1 MNGIRM
7 PKCNFPLRN
16 SSPNFENFKEVLE
29 GKTKPEKVHFV
40 EIFIDEEIM
49 KFITENMMGKKWV
62 SRSEK
67 NNKIYWRQY
76 INFYYSMG
84 YDYVPIIPADELKNL
99 PIEARK
105 ANDTALLS
113 KGKRRWANE
122 GKGVITSWET
132 FEKFPWEKIKLRMET
147 YEYLNENLPEGMKL
161 TLMEAGGLYEFVL
174 EFLLGYEGLFY
185 LLYDQPDLV
194 EAVFNKW
201 GEIIYEIYKTIIP
214 MENVGGIFHGDDL
227 GYKTGTMIKPDILRK
242 LVFPWFKKYAS
253 LAHEY
258 GRMYWYHCCG
268 DISEI
273 MEDLIKNVK
282 IDALHSFE
290 DICCPVTEYKKRY
303 GDEIAILGGID
314 MDKLCRLNEENLR
327 KYIRDTLNTC
337 MEGGRYALGS
347 GNSIANYVP
356 VENYLIMLDEGL
368 KWK

>member
-1 MNGIRM
+1 M
-7 PKCNFPLRN
+7 PAQLKFPLEK
-16 SSPNFENFKEVLE
+16 PTPDFETFEKVLR
-29 GKTKPEKVHFV
+29 GKRLPEKVHFV
-40 EIFIDEEIM
+40 EFWVDEEIM
-49 KFITENMMGKKWV
+49 KFITENVMNEKWIH
-62 SRSEK
+62 RSEK
-67 NNKIYWRQY
+67 NDKVYWEQCV
-76 INFYYSMG
+76 NFYYHMG
-84 YDYVPIIPADELKNL
+84 YDYLPVQPMEELEDIAFKWR
-99 PIEARK
+99 ET
-105 ANDTALLS
+105 NDTALLS
-113 KGKRRWANE
+113 RGKRIWATE
-122 GKGVITSWET
+122 GRGVINSWED
-132 FEKFPWEKIKLRMET
+132 FEQFPWEKVKLNLQI
-147 YEYLNENLPEGMKL
+147 YEHLNKILPEGMKIAFW
-161 TLMEAGGLYEFVL
+161 ESRGLYENVL
-174 EFLLGYEGLFY
+174 ESLLGYEGLFY

-201 GEIIYEIYKTIIP
+201 GEIIYEIYKTIVPI
-214 MENVGGIFHGDDL
+214 ENVGAIFHADDL

-253 LAHEY
+253 LAHKY

-290 DICCPVTEYKKRY
+290 DTCCPVTEYKKRY
-303 GDEIAILGGID
+303 GDRIAILGGID

-337 MEGGRYALGS
+337 MVGGRYALGS

-356 VENYLIMLDEGL
+356 VENYLIMLNEGL